1 MYLDFLKF
9 DIYIGCIKIWLTYS
23 ITVLNPSYRH
33 KQTHLG
39 LPSLRSAGARRARE
53 VLQERI
59 FAHAGLKGTTRALP
73 HPPCPSG
80 VSQHHSYPLS
90 LLSFGCT
97 APRLSACPHQELLQ
111 PPAALQPSAG
121 LSQQFPEEELPDEL
135 ATPNSIFHPHYLILA
150 IVTVGTVVLCLF
162 FCTRYFLIDLLY
174 IQAF

>member
-1 MYLDFLKF
+1 LSGHWALQ
-9 DIYIGCIKIWLTYS
+9 
-23 ITVLNPSYRH
+23 N
-33 KQTHLG
+33 
-39 LPSLRSAGARRARE
+39 RAR
-53 VLQERI
+53 
-59 FAHAGLKGTTRALP
+59 P
-73 HPPCPSG
+73 HPLLPPFRCGSELLR
-80 VSQHHSYPLS
+80 PLS
-90 LLSFGCT
+90 LLSFGRT
-97 APRLSACPHQELLQ
+97 APGLSACPHQELLQ